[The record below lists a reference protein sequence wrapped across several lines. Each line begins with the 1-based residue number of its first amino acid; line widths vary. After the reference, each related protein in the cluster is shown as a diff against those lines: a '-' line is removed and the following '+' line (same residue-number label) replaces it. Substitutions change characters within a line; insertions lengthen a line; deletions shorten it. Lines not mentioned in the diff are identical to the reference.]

1 MIRWALAGFLVA
13 HGLVHI
19 AVWGSSKAAQAQGTN
34 PSHSWILGDQHS
46 LVIGLMVAAVSLF
59 ALAGFGLLFHAG
71 WWGPMTVV
79 AAGVSLLLVVL
90 FPGAILNAWVVA
102 PVTINVGLIAGIVWF
117 SWPTRAAFGG

>member
-1 MIRWALAGFLVA
+1 
-13 HGLVHI
+13 
-19 AVWGSSKAAQAQGTN
+19 
-34 PSHSWILGDQHS
+34 
-46 LVIGLMVAAVSLF
+46 MVAAVSLF

-71 WWGPMTVV
+71 WWGPMTV
-79 AAGVSLLLVVL
+79 VVL